1 VNAEFN
7 WWLLIVG
14 LVIGAGLV
22 YLVLADSSR
31 RDADVLA
38 EEVPREATWI
48 AATMAAEGRSI
59 DPPTA
64 ERVLEL
70 HRAYLALPP
79 PDPAVDEP
87 PEPAARRA
95 VLKPGEERAT
105 RPAAPDSALGDE
117 PHVERDAPEPE
128 PPHRDVDE
136 AR

>member
-1 VNAEFN
+1 MNAEFN

-38 EEVPREATWI
+38 EELPREATWI
-48 AATMAAEGRSI
+48 SMAMREEGRSI

-70 HRAYLALPP
+70 HRAYLASPP
-79 PDPAVDEP
+79 PDRDDGEPLAPASPATPAV
-87 PEPAARRA
+87 R
-95 VLKPGEERAT
+95 
-105 RPAAPDSALGDE
+105 RPATDGQ
-117 PHVERDAPEPE
+117 
-128 PPHRDVDE
+128 DE
-136 AR
+136 AQPG